1 MAYTTKVDRSLCT
14 SISSCVA
21 IASNTFE
28 LDGEGIAVVK
38 KQNGDADDLILQ
50 AAKSC
55 PTNAVL
61 VYDESGKKIWPES

>member
-1 MAYTTKVDRSLCT
+1 MKIEVKKDLCVSVAT
-14 SISSCVA
+14 CVA

-38 KQNGDADDLILQ
+38 KGEHDNEETILQ

-55 PTNAVL
+55 PVNAIIIK
-61 VYDESGKKIWPES
+61 DDSGKQIHPPK